1 MNNAPML
8 PGLPRPNAPIPR
20 APHTGGAPMSPS
32 VPNVASSDA
41 EFESR
46 CRILLVRENGDAIGY
61 VAPLALEGDT
71 VFQKSE
77 DGALIID
84 VPTSEHW
91 PTGGSFIRLL
101 PPSQQAVAFPV
112 IGVESHN
119 NGSYWNLRACDEG
132 RIGKR
137 FNTRVKAYTPTG
149 VGVASS
155 KVWSVQMD
163 EDGETEKLCLTWID
177 NKGTPVPLQ
186 AYALPNNLNVPTAT
200 KTFWWRAAKQGDE
213 QLLHLTLERF

>member
-1 MNNAPML
+1 MNNAAML

-20 APHTGGAPMSPS
+20 VSNTNNAPMSPS
-32 VPNVASSDA
+32 VPNVASSGS
-41 EFESR
+41 ESESR

-61 VAPLALEGDT
+61 VAPLTLEGDT

-84 VPTSEHW
+84 VPTLEHW

-101 PPSQQAVAFPV
+101 PPSQQAAAFAFL
-112 IGVESHN
+112 GVECHN
-119 NGSYWNLRACDEG
+119 NGSYWNLRACDDG
-132 RIGKR
+132 RMGKR
-137 FNTRVKAYTPTG
+137 FNSRVKVYTPIG

-163 EDGETEKLCLTWID
+163 EDDETEKLCLTWID
-177 NKGTPVPLQ
+177 NKGAPVPLQ
-186 AYALPNNLNVPTAT
+186 AYSPPNNINVPTVT

-213 QLLHLTLERF
+213 QLLNLTLERY

>member
-1 MNNAPML
+1 ML
-8 PGLPRPNAPIPR
+8 
-20 APHTGGAPMSPS
+20 
-32 VPNVASSDA
+32 D
-41 EFESR
+41 
-46 CRILLVRENGDAIGY
+46 
-61 VAPLALEGDT
+61 
-71 VFQKSE
+71 VFAVK
-77 DGALIID
+77 
-84 VPTSEHW
+84 
-91 PTGGSFIRLL
+91 

-200 KTFWWRAAKQGDE
+200 KVSLSW
-213 QLLHLTLERF
+213 LHRLGYSQVTASGVGGM